1 MPVFPFDE
9 TKFYAL
15 TYMLDTLA
23 PINAAAVRE
32 IWDIAGSVLSLP
44 SIFTA
49 RNVMEISGKETA
61 PVAQWL
67 YPIPKNLRNSS
78 FLSQLTRERIA
89 ESILHGVKGTP
100 MPPWGSC

>member
-1 MPVFPFDE
+1 MADRAFLQSWCTRSTVHHAVFPFDE

-23 PINAAAVRE
+23 PSTQLLFVKFGI
-32 IWDIAGSVLSLP
+32 IAGSVLSLP

-61 PVAQWL
+61 P
-67 YPIPKNLRNSS
+67 
-78 FLSQLTRERIA
+78 
-89 ESILHGVKGTP
+89 
-100 MPPWGSC
+100 